1 MEIYSFGEKEK
12 AVSERI
18 SEAWKADHIDK
29 FLLIPMFILGF
40 LCIHPFN
47 DGNGRMSRLLT
58 LLLFYK
64 VGYIVWKYISVEM
77 LIEKPKK
84 PIMKHCRQAQPAG
97 IKMRTATNLL

>member
-1 MEIYSFGEKEK
+1 
-12 AVSERI
+12 
-18 SEAWKADHIDK
+18 
-29 FLLIPMFILGF
+29 MFILGF

-64 VGYIVWKYISVEM
+64 VGYIVWKYISIEM